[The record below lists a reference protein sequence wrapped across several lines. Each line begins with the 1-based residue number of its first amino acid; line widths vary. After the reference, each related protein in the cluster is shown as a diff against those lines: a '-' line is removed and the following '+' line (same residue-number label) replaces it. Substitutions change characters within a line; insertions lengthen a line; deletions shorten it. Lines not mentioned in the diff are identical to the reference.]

1 MFNTVNRIDTQ
12 LAPDT
17 KERILD
23 AAEVL
28 FMEQGFEAT
37 SLRMITARA
46 GVNLAAVNYHFGS
59 KEDLIKAV
67 FVRRLAPLNAERVAA
82 LDRLEAEAGGRP
94 LDPARI
100 LEAFLY
106 AGVRLARDPGRG
118 GGVFLRLLGRTFA
131 EPSGHVREF
140 MPAQYEQV
148 VDRYK
153 AALGRALPHLSER
166 ELVWRL
172 HFIFGAIAYTLGGT
186 DVLKLACRYPLED
199 EANDPEAVVRHLL
212 PFLVGGLTAPLFDA
226 PGVRKP
232 RSARSKQG

>member
-1 MFNTVNRIDTQ
+1 MNRIDTQ

-59 KEDLIKAV
+59 KEDLIKTV
-67 FVRRLAPLNAERVAA
+67 FSRRLGPLNAERLAM
-82 LDRLEAEAGGRP
+82 LDRLEASARGRP
-94 LDPARI
+94 LDPTQI
-100 LEAFLY
+100 LEAFLS
-106 AGVRLARDPGRG
+106 AGVRLARDPARRG
-118 GGVFLRLLGRTFA
+118 GAFLRLLGRAFA
-131 EPSGHVREF
+131 EPSGYVREF
-140 MPAQYEQV
+140 MPDQYEAV
-148 VDRYK
+148 VARYK
-153 AALGRALPHLSER
+153 AALAKALPHVPDR

-199 EANDPEAVVRHLL
+199 EANNPEAVVRHLL
-212 PFLVGGLTAPLFDA
+212 PFLVGGLTAPLPDA
-226 PGVRKP
+226 SGVRKS